1 MSTTNYDPSSP
12 VGVPYVRAHRV
23 TIDWPDRGL
32 LPRYAIE
39 QSLAVRLAD
48 ESIRQIEV
56 LPTLHGS
63 MDLAN
68 DGDTGIQVV
77 HPDTGV
83 DIPGMTTSLNQAFLA
98 VLAVVR
104 QAQVAAEP

>member
-1 MSTTNYDPSSP
+1 MATNYNPSSP

-23 TIDWPDRGL
+23 TIEWPDRGL
-32 LPRYAIE
+32 VPWFVIE

-48 ESIRQIEV
+48 DSIRQIEV
-56 LPTLHGS
+56 LPTLRGT

-68 DGDTGIQVV
+68 DGDDAIQVV
-77 HPDTGV
+77 HPETGAE
-83 DIPGMTTSLNQAFLA
+83 ITGMTTSLNQAFLA

-104 QAQVAAEP
+104 QAQIAGGAD

>member
-1 MSTTNYDPSSP
+1 VDAANYDSSSP

-23 TIDWPDRGL
+23 TIEWPDRGL
-32 LPRYAIE
+32 LPWFVIE

-48 ESIRQIEV
+48 DSIRQIEV
-56 LPTLHGS
+56 LPQLRGT

-68 DGDTGIQVV
+68 DGEAPIPLV
-77 HPDTGV
+77 HPDTGAALGQ
-83 DIPGMTTSLNQAFLA
+83 DTTLNQAFLA